1 MKKVN
6 KICFIGMGLI
16 NSSLARTLKKKNF
29 YNTSVGTSRS
39 KKTLHIVQSLNIVD
53 IVESDY
59 IKAVKDAD
67 LVVIGIPVKAY
78 TNVLKKIV
86 NYLKKGAIITDVGSV
101 KLGVIELVNNLIPKN
116 VFFVPGHPIA
126 GTENSG
132 PEAGFDGLFEKGW
145 CILTPDKDLNRKKVN
160 LVREMWEL
168 AGMRVDIMDPAHH
181 DMVLAITSH
190 IPHIIAYSIVGTVSN
205 LEATLKKE
213 VIKYAASGFKDF
225 TRIAAS
231 DPTMWRDILLLNK
244 SSILKMLSIFKKDL
258 ATLEKAITKA
268 DGDFMHEL
276 FSKTRKIRKDVIK

>member
-16 NSSLARTLKKKNF
+16 NSSLARTLKRKKF
-29 YNTSVGTSRS
+29 YRTSIATSRS
-39 KKTLHIVQSLNIVD
+39 KKTLHTVQSLNIVD
-53 IVESDY
+53 VVESDY

-67 LVVIGIPVKAY
+67 LVVIGIPVNAY
-78 TNVLKKIV
+78 VNVLEKIG

-101 KLGVIELVNNLIPKN
+101 KLGLIELVNNLIPEN
-116 VFFVPGHPIA
+116 VSFVPGHPIA
-126 GTENSG
+126 GTEKSG

-145 CILTPDKDLNRKKVN
+145 CILTPNPSLNKKKVN
-160 LVREMWEL
+160 LVKEMWEF
-168 AGMRVDIMDPAHH
+168 AGMKVDIMDPGHH

-190 IPHIIAYSIVGTVSN
+190 IPHIIAYSIVGTISD

-244 SSILKMLSIFKKDL
+244 SSILKMLDIFKKDL
-258 ATLEKAITKA
+258 ATLEKAITQE
-268 DGDFMHEL
+268 DGDFMHDL